1 MSADLDISVSVSS
14 ELSLLNNDRTLSPRS
29 RVSMEYRDTLV
40 ISAQN
45 AQVSLRESD
54 FLWLKVS

>member
-14 ELSLLNNDRTLSPRS
+14 EVSLLNNDRTLSPRS
-29 RVSMEYRDTLV
+29 RVSMEYRDIYV
-40 ISAQN
+40 ISARLL
-45 AQVSLRESD
+45 LREID